1 MEELTMT
8 YEQAVAFLKKYMEE
22 NGRKQVE
29 VAAELG
35 VSGGLVSSFLAGTYK
50 TPHAIIPKVQELAKI
65 HEKKAVTP
73 KEPDFVETSVS
84 RTVTNAIAYAH
95 LRGKTFA
102 VREYMKRNSLALG
115 ITISPTYASVTG
127 VNELIAEQLGVRERG
142 DRKITR
148 EIVAKLRNSGRV
160 LVIDEAQHL
169 TVRALN
175 HLRCVSDES
184 GIGIA
189 LVGNEEIYS
198 KLRGSGKADFAQL
211 FSRVGMR
218 KQVLT
223 NSLTAEDIRNIFG
236 PYGLDEGALGLLS
249 GIAHTNYGLRGA
261 VNVFVNT
268 AAVYGKIDKAGI
280 VKVMRDM
287 NIGA

>member
-95 LRGKTFA
+95 LRGTVA
-102 VREYMKRNSLALG
+102 VVYGDAG
-115 ITISPTYASVTG
+115 
-127 VNELIAEQLGVRERG
+127 ERP
-142 DRKITR
+142 
-148 EIVAKLRNSGRV
+148 
-160 LVIDEAQHL
+160 
-169 TVRALN
+169 
-175 HLRCVSDES
+175 LRCAS
-184 GIGIA
+184 
-189 LVGNEEIYS
+189 
-198 KLRGSGKADFAQL
+198 
-211 FSRVGMR
+211 
-218 KQVLT
+218 T
-223 NSLTAEDIRNIFG
+223 
-236 PYGLDEGALGLLS
+236 
-249 GIAHTNYGLRGA
+249 
-261 VNVFVNT
+261 
-268 AAVYGKIDKAGI
+268 
-280 VKVMRDM
+280 
-287 NIGA
+287 

>member
-95 LRGKTFA
+95 LRGTVAVVYGDAGVGKTFA

-169 TVRALN
+169 TVRALTTCAACQMN
-175 HLRCVSDES
+175 PASGLRWSGMKRSTANCGEAGRQTSLSCFPVSACVS
-184 GIGIA
+184 
-189 LVGNEEIYS
+189 
-198 KLRGSGKADFAQL
+198 RC
-211 FSRVGMR
+211 
-218 KQVLT
+218 
-223 NSLTAEDIRNIFG
+223 
-236 PYGLDEGALGLLS
+236 
-249 GIAHTNYGLRGA
+249 
-261 VNVFVNT
+261 
-268 AAVYGKIDKAGI
+268 
-280 VKVMRDM
+280 
-287 NIGA
+287 

>member
-95 LRGKTFA
+95 LRGTVAVVYGDAGVGKTFA
-102 VREYMKRNSLALG
+102 VREYMKRNSL
-115 ITISPTYASVTG
+115 
-127 VNELIAEQLGVRERG
+127 AEQLGVRERG